1 LGLCVPAFCIQ
12 QKQHF
17 NPVKTSVLLSRIWLA
32 LLFLGL
38 LFSWL
43 LDIQP
48 GRIPNLPNS
57 IPPGS
62 AQALL
67 GTDHLGRNIALGLL
81 HGIPS
86 MLILAIP
93 ALLISLFFALTSAF
107 LLARNIIPRLPIL
120 NLGLGL
126 VSGLILLA
134 SLPWLP
140 VFPFWLLLSLAG
152 LFFAACCIPLPGPSL
167 SLFLPTLIR
176 MLQLILLS
184 IPGMLLLFSIN
195 PNSYLELIFL
205 LGGTSWVALGQFSE
219 RSMIDFFRSTE
230 FENARSLGIPM
241 FRILHR
247 HLFRRLLQTL
257 RPQLA
262 WLLAG
267 FIVIE
272 GSLGYLGVG
281 LPSQHWGWGQMLRLG
296 LLHSNLWWSWLFP
309 SFCILFTVLS
319 VFVLLQAGRKSGELS
334 THNGS

>member
-1 LGLCVPAFCIQ
+1 
-12 QKQHF
+12 
-17 NPVKTSVLLSRIWLA
+17 VKTSVLLSRIWLA

-195 PNSYLELIFL
+195 PNSYIELIFL
-205 LGGTSWVALGQFSE
+205 LGG
-219 RSMIDFFRSTE
+219 TE